1 MADPTPPPTPAD
13 TAARLA
19 ERQRLAGLTPST
31 GPLAASTAATVT
43 PMTGKVTRTSPFPV
57 DIDYSTKH
65 GLHLHRIATA
75 TLHPT
80 WTYTGDG
87 KDLLRLLELIKDRA
101 RLCGWDN
108 IITVDSKNLLK
119 DYGAITVDQCT
130 QARDR
135 RIHISST
142 GTGTTRDD
150 FDTSAAELMYHCLIA
165 SLSDKTHKKVLTKL
179 QGIDYDGPL
188 LLRTLIMD
196 TFVTTLSSTFENKAS
211 LFTLNL
217 KQYQYNVVKLH
228 EDVANKLASLSAVGR
243 AHDDNDLII
252 NLFQAYE
259 TATNEDFLAH
269 IKYLKSDYHTGKLTS
284 APALQYAVEEKYH
297 DLSQNHSWKPKKDPG
312 DVLALTAQIKS
323 LADSLKGKDGHNG
336 GGGKNESKDG
346 SKSKWKY
353 EKSLGTNGKLD
364 KNDKTYHWCEGPGH
378 GGTPMWTIHAS
389 GTCTNSPPK
398 KGKAKPSE
406 ASSTTTGTSGPSD
419 VIHALKAVLD
429 QADPTSFN
437 DDNNAQLQAIL
448 AVIQDL

>member
-1 MADPTPPPTPAD
+1 
-13 TAARLA
+13 
-19 ERQRLAGLTPST
+19 
-31 GPLAASTAATVT
+31 
-43 PMTGKVTRTSPFPV
+43 MTGKVTRNSPFPV

-80 WTYTGDG
+80 WDYTGDG

-108 IITVDSKNLLK
+108 IITIDSKNLLK
-119 DYGAITVDQCT
+119 DYGAITIDQCIR
-130 QARDR
+130 ARDR
-135 RIHISST
+135 RIHLT
-142 GTGTTRDD
+142 TNGTGTTRDE
-150 FDTSAAELMYHCLIA
+150 FDTNAAELMYHCLIA

-188 LLRTLIMD
+188 LLRQLIMD
-196 TFVTTLSSTFENKAS
+196 TFVTTQSSTFENKAS
-211 LFTLNL
+211 LFSLNL
-217 KQYQYNVVKLH
+217 KQYSYNVIKLH

-243 AHDDNDLII
+243 AHDDDDLII

-269 IKYLKSDYHTGKLTS
+269 IKYLKSDYHTGKLSS

-297 DLSQNHSWKPKKDPG
+297 DLSKSHSWKPKKET
-312 DVLALTAQIKS
+312 DVVALTAQIKS
-323 LADSLKGKDGHNG
+323 LANSIKDKDG
-336 GGGKNESKDG
+336 GKHDSRNDG

-353 EKSLGTNGKLD
+353 EKSLGTDGKLD
-364 KNDKTYHWCEGPGH
+364 KNDKSYHWCEGPGH
-378 GGTPMWTIHAS
+378 GGTPMWTIHEA

-398 KGKAKPSE
+398 KGKAKPNE
-406 ASSTTTGTSGPSD
+406 ASSTNAGTAAPND
-419 VIHALKAVLD
+419 VIHALKAVIE
-429 QADPTSFN
+429 QAGPTSFN